1 MASEKFHFP
10 PQDHTTQASE
20 CSSLSQHP
28 LAQATVLSE
37 EGVSS
42 CGSLSQ
48 HSLSPGDKDR
58 QKDTDKLEGPSRD
71 DTGNRKKD
79 ADTVTDPSDKPAG
92 QAVED
97 ETFFLNKDIPAQ
109 HLLELLQKDIGML
122 SSSSSAVSSAS
133 ATSVKIAVSFSKE
146 SKSTQVCKPEI
157 DRSTVRREGPPG
169 EASRPQQQ
177 TQQPDRDQSRTLSS
191 EVCNITMGVRSTR
204 PDENSEELHRE
215 LLSEVERSSS
225 HEAESK
231 NQPQQS
237 LTQPGQSFTP
247 YPTKMS
253 EGKPG
258 VTRSNLGG
266 MPWTGPFSAGIE
278 RCPRE
283 QDLWSSG
290 NQTGIDG
297 SYLGFLPQSQST
309 PGVFKAPPKSSVK
322 AKLSLIESN
331 KESSCQ
337 SSTENSPQQDVPRAD
352 VHHPD
357 SSNQCQEKATTA
369 QVQSLPSLSYMQKV
383 DAWRTNQTS
392 GKTSLFDSLALQGFS
407 GVSPKKKAYDA
418 VSDTLNRLLSQQ
430 TRSLQQPPVSAAA
443 SQGVTQSSSTSPCFS
458 RRGEAVGRAP
468 SDKDNAG
475 STKRPSTSTFGT
487 SQSHSS
493 VSTVVMSVKKDQET
507 ERRLEEEK
515 SDTQDYV
522 SHQPSAID
530 QPLPRMSLG
539 QFSDVSLDQD
549 LALSSSQDSYNSGV
563 KLGTSIGASSV
574 VSLEVDNYVPHWT
587 SKLSTPPPQPKPRE
601 LNIEERIPVFEKLKV
616 SHIEDIKNMFM
627 TWKKYNVILFLQV
640 HFQKIRKPP
649 KLAANFIQQANQTC
663 IRVD

>member
-1 MASEKFHFP
+1 MASERFHFL
-10 PQDHTTQASE
+10 PQDRTTQASE
-20 CSSLSQHP
+20 CGSLSQHP

-48 HSLSPGDKDR
+48 HSLSPGDKDK
-58 QKDTDKLEGPSRD
+58 QEVSSRD
-71 DTGNRKKD
+71 DTGNREKD
-79 ADTVTDPSDKPAG
+79 SDTVTDPPDKPAG

-97 ETFFLNKDIPAQ
+97 ETFFLNKEIPAQ

-122 SSSSSAVSSAS
+122 SSSSSSAVSSAS
-133 ATSVKIAVSFSKE
+133 ETSVKISASFSKE

-157 DRSTVRREGPPG
+157 DQSTVRREGPPG
-169 EASRPQQQ
+169 EASGPQQH
-177 TQQPDRDQSRTLSS
+177 TQQRDRNQSRTLSS

-204 PDENSEELHRE
+204 PDESSEELHRE

-225 HEAESK
+225 REAESK

-247 YPTKMS
+247 HPTKMS
-253 EGKPG
+253 GGKPS
-258 VTRSNLGG
+258 VTRTNLGG
-266 MPWTGPFSAGIE
+266 MPWTGPFSAGVE

-309 PGVFKAPPKSSVK
+309 PGVFKAPPKSGVK

-331 KESSCQ
+331 KENSYQ
-337 SSTENSPQQDVPRAD
+337 SSTEISPQPHVPVAD

-383 DAWRTNQTS
+383 DAWRANQTS

-407 GVSPKKKAYDA
+407 GISPKKKAYDA

-430 TRSLQQPPVSAAA
+430 TRNLQQPPVSAAA
-443 SQGVTQSSSTSPCFS
+443 NEGVTQSSSTTPSFS

-468 SDKDNAG
+468 SDKDNTG
-475 STKRPSTSTFGT
+475 STTRPSISTFGT

-493 VSTVVMSVKKDQET
+493 VSTVVMSVKKDQQT
-507 ERRLEEEK
+507 ERRVEEET
-515 SDTQDYV
+515 SHTQDDV
-522 SHQPSAID
+522 SHQPSAIT

-539 QFSDVSLDQD
+539 QFSDVSLDRD

-563 KLGTSIGASSV
+563 KLGTSVGASSV
-574 VSLEVDNYVPHWT
+574 VSLEVDNYAPYWT
-587 SKLSTPPPQPKPRE
+587 SKLSTPPPQPRPRE
-601 LNIEERIPVFEKLKV
+601 LNIEERIPVFEKLKI
-616 SHIEDIKNMFM
+616 SHIQDIK
-627 TWKKYNVILFLQV
+627 KYVYDLENILCNFVITGSLSEDNKP
-640 HFQKIRKPP
+640 QK
-649 KLAANFIQQANQTC
+649 
-663 IRVD
+663 